1 MAEDSFTLVMGQVNE
16 RFHSLSEHI
25 TQTGKDLSAKLDH
38 VETKVDELSAKQST
52 MNGSV
57 ARNTEAIGRLE
68 HKQNAHEEALRI
80 LASTVDG
87 IGTQRMVEEAMEDG
101 IRAGQEKER
110 ERWRRVLR
118 WFSKDSIVQKLGIV
132 TITLLVALEVLP
144 GWLRAIARAF

>member
-1 MAEDSFTLVMGQVNE
+1 MAEDNFTLVMGQVNE

-25 TQTGKDLSAKLDH
+25 TQTGKDLSTKLDH
-38 VETKVDELSAKQST
+38 VETKVDQLSEKQST
-52 MNGSV
+52 MNGNV

-68 HKQNAHEEALRI
+68 HKQSAHEEALRI

-110 ERWRRVLR
+110 ERWRRFLR
-118 WFSKDSIVQKLGIV
+118 WFSQGSIVQKLGIGA
-132 TITLLVALEVLP
+132 ITLLVALEVLP
-144 GWLRAIARAF
+144 SWLRAIVKVF